1 MSTREL
7 IEITMLQSIFR
18 RFSQAGRETL
28 KLFPNRIG
36 IPLELVTKLNQ
47 ARFQVLKL
55 APPPMLSYRL

>member
-7 IEITMLQSIFR
+7 IEITMLQLIFR

-36 IPLELVTKLNQ
+36 IPLERVMKLNQ
-47 ARFQVLKL
+47 ARF
-55 APPPMLSYRL
+55 